1 MMYVIRNGADEE
13 YLKYHKLHKADASVD
28 VSTSCQDEL
37 VHVVVNVL
45 IHVLIHHLQF
55 YHKRSE
61 SPSELLCCVVLE
73 LIPK

>member
-45 IHVLIHHLQF
+45 IHHLQF

-61 SPSELLCCVVLE
+61 SPSEPPSELLCCVVLE